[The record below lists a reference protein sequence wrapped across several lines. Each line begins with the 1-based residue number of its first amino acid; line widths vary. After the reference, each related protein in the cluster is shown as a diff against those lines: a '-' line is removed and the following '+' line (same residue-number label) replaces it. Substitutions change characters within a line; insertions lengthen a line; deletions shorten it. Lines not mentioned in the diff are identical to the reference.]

1 MVRAKDDSKLSTNPK
16 TIRSRLRRNGG
27 KATRDLELLQQ
38 HGGMKPLELWDMEEL
53 ARGKPRRS
61 DGKFGGASP
70 VWLTPAIMLEAKR
83 RFIQMT
89 FADLAVYAT
98 KAVKVI
104 AKVMEDPNVDDRI
117 RLDAAKF
124 IIEHVIGKAPAKVE
138 MEVKESARDFL
149 ADILLTEDEEGNLI
163 PADPHLIEGEW
174 RETSDDDDDDE

>member
-83 RFIQMT
+83 RFISHT
-89 FADLAVYAT
+89 FSDLAVYAT

-104 AKVMEDPNVDDRI
+104 VKIMEDPDTDDKLRYQ
-117 RLDAAKF
+117 AATF
-124 IIEHVIGKAPAKVE
+124 IIEHVIGRAPARVE
-138 MEVKESARDFL
+138 MEVKETTRDFL
-149 ADILLTEDEEGNLI
+149 ADILMVEDKEGNI
-163 PADPHLIEGEW
+163 VPAYPHVIQGEW
-174 RETSDDDDDDE
+174 TEDDDDEGL